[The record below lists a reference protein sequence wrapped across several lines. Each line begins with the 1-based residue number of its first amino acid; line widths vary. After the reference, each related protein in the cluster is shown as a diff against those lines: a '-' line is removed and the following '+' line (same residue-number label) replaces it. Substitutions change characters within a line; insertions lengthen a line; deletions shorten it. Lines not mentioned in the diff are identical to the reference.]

1 MKYSDE
7 AYRQD
12 REMAQIRVQA
22 AELSISKAKESLAKV
37 QALLCAGEEALE
49 REQKTIA
56 YIDGRREGLQLE
68 LMTYSSALED
78 AQLQF
83 AQELSLPED
92 ALRQR
97 AFTEV
102 ERVRKEEIDKA
113 RYHIT
118 ELARLG

>member
-1 MKYSDE
+1 
-7 AYRQD
+7 
-12 REMAQIRVQA
+12 
-22 AELSISKAKESLAKV
+22 
-37 QALLCAGEEALE
+37 
-49 REQKTIA
+49 
-56 YIDGRREGLQLE
+56 
-68 LMTYSSALED
+68 MTRCSALKD

-97 AFTEV
+97 AFAEV